1 MFNNKPYATV
11 NREERNYCFLFAH
24 ALLMSNVIRSRFSA
38 LIEKKSGLVLEPN
51 ALEVYLEAAALR
63 DYWFDLGDSV
73 IYSAETHERRRTVL
87 VAVLKKFG
95 LDANILDQHDL
106 FWTSPAK
113 QKLWNPN
120 HWNIEAL
127 KAAGLDKLKQ
137 VKWAFNAK
145 PDLLLMTPE
154 SILVIEAKIESGE
167 GCKAD
172 VEYRQ
177 FEIQK
182 LITELWQLLIPQ
194 FQNRKL
200 ELTLLEVTPTRDTS
214 ISWADVIDLI
224 SGSEVDEFT
233 RNALDSL
240 KRYYPKTH
248 VADL

>member
-11 NREERNYCFLFAH
+11 NREERNFCFMFAH
-24 ALLMSNVIRSRFSA
+24 ALLMSNKIRSRFSA
-38 LIEKKSGLVLEPN
+38 LIEKKLGL
-51 ALEVYLEAAALR
+51 ALDPDALDVYVEAAALR
-63 DYWFDLGDSV
+63 DYWYDLGDSV
-73 IYSAETHERRRTVL
+73 IYSEETHERRRHVL
-87 VAVLKKFG
+87 EAVLRKFG
-95 LDANILDQHDL
+95 FDATLLNQYDL
-106 FWTSPAK
+106 FWTSPARK
-113 QKLWNPN
+113 KLWNPN
-120 HWNIEAL
+120 HWNIDAL
-127 KAAGLDKLKQ
+127 KAAGLDQLKQ

-200 ELTLLEVTPTRDTS
+200 ELTLLEVTPTRYTS

-224 SGSEVDEFT
+224 SGSDVDEFT
-233 RNALDSL
+233 RNAFDSL
-240 KRYYPKTH
+240 KRYYPQAH
-248 VADL
+248 VADI